1 MLLVLIRFPLTYGFV
16 LIALL
21 QLNICY
27 QILAKCNLTLD
38 GKFMEKYLNVTHFVP
53 NINQESRVEL
63 VMLCCKP

>member
-27 QILAKCNLTLD
+27 QILTKCNLTSD